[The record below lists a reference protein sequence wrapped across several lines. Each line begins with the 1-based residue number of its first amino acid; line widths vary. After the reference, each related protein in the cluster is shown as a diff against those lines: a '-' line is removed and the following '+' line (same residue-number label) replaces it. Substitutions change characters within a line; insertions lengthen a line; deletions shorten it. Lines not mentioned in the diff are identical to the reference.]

1 MVKVHPRSAGRSPKI
16 GARRD
21 SLVPMK
27 YLETE
32 GTNEEKG
39 CHDAD
44 DDSLSYVRKEKL

>member
-32 GTNEEKG
+32 GTNEKENRN
-39 CHDAD
+39 DAD